1 MRLLQLSDPHL
12 LADPQGWCRGRQ
24 PLPLLRHALAQAHA
38 QLEAAGTPAD
48 QLLISGDL
56 CQDESWGGY
65 MRLKEAIDGSPF
77 ARLDPPWLLPG
88 NHDHGLRLRSAL
100 GRRALLAPRLV
111 ESRGWQVLLLDSQLS
126 GSVAGRLGAR
136 QLAWIEAV
144 LAGSDLPLLVA
155 VHHPPGPIGDPDF
168 DAIALDDGE
177 SLLELLAA
185 SGRCRAVLFGHI
197 HQHWA
202 AVRRTDRDSGA
213 ALQLWGCPSTLCAF
227 PAVQPCPLDRPQ
239 DPGGRLLE
247 LLPGGEIR
255 QTLLRW
261 SLPLDP

>member
-155 VHHPPGPIGDPDF
+155 VHHPPLPIGDPGF
-168 DAIALDDGE
+168 DAKLADMQKDNSVYDIA
-177 SLLELLAA
+177 S
-185 SGRCRAVLFGHI
+185 I
-197 HQHWA
+197 Y
-202 AVRRTDRDSGA
+202 
-213 ALQLWGCPSTLCAF
+213 
-227 PAVQPCPLDRPQ
+227 AVQDVIRP
-239 DPGGRLLE
+239 E
-247 LLPGGEIR
+247 
-255 QTLLRW
+255 QTRNYLLRM
-261 SLPLDP
+261 LDVHQLRKSGSVGRHLLSSWPTSF